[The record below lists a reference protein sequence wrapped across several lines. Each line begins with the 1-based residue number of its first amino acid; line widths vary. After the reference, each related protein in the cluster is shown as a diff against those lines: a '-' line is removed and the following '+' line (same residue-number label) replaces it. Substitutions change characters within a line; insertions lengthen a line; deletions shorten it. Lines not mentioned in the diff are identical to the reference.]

1 MLVRSE
7 PPADLRPWVEF
18 VTQRRVEG
26 PKVGLRIVP
35 TARVELLFNF
45 GDPFETG
52 RDLENTHALDNAAVL
67 GARHLPYSQIAGPNI
82 DWFLVS
88 LTPRGCRKILGKP
101 LSLLWETDSPLSDH
115 VERAEVGALFGLLL
129 QEASFE
135 GRLSLLTEFVRDRPE
150 EFGDREVAEAA
161 ARSRAGVTITIPDL
175 CRTLDIGPRRLRQ
188 RFKSEIGV
196 APKTWLS
203 ILKFGKHLTD
213 THPAPWLPK
222 GLSGSADYAD
232 DSHATQAFHRFAETT
247 PGRYRREKAQ
257 TGDALVFTSAT
268 VELTRT
274 KLGR

>member
-52 RDLENTHALDNAAVL
+52 RDLVNTRALDNAAVL
-67 GARHLPYSQIAGPNI
+67 GARQLPYSQIAGPRI
-82 DWFLVS
+82 DWFLVA

-101 LSLLWETDSPLSDH
+101 MSLFWETDSPLSNH
-115 VERAEVGALFGLLL
+115 VERAEVSALFGLLL
-129 QEASFE
+129 QESSFE
-135 GRLSLLTEFVRDRPE
+135 GRMSLLIDFLRDRPE
-150 EFGDREVAEAA
+150 DFGDREVAEAA
-161 ARSRAGVTITIPDL
+161 AHSRTGATATIPDL
-175 CRTLDIGPRRLRQ
+175 SRALDIGPRRLRQ
-188 RFKSEIGV
+188 RFQAEIGV

-203 ILKFGKHLTD
+203 IVKFGKHLTD
-213 THPAPWLPK
+213 AHPAPWLPK
-222 GLSGSADYAD
+222 GLSGSSDYSD

-247 PGRYRREKAQ
+247 PGRYRRAKAR
-257 TGDALVFTSAT
+257 TGDSLVFTSAT
-268 VELTRT
+268 VQLGQT
-274 KLGR
+274 KSAR